1 MQNHCKKGGFFEEKL
16 SLCSSYARVVDVR
29 FLLVKSLIF
38 LGGASS
44 ISWAFAQNSPAGGQS
59 SFSVNS
65 EKANLKKDF
74 GVTGY
79 LKFEGMQ
86 YSTKLPEQPNLDQS
100 LLVST
105 NLRLLG
111 RSQVSQSVLDLTAG
125 RYVDV
130 GSGVWGV
137 KELYYQ
143 RQVIGSQTKVAVG
156 RKTDFWSQVDQDWQ
170 LGLWQ
175 PKVSVDALRPEEQG
189 LGGVFLN
196 HQNGPWDFVS
206 FVSPV
211 FIPSMGPDIREKD
224 GSLKSNSRWYKTPS
238 STFPLNGTDT
248 KLVYDLDVPNLS
260 KLVSNPGAG
269 ARLKWGGQDRGTW
282 VAMNYGYKPM
292 NQLLLRYKRKLFL
305 PEVDPQ
311 TGEVTV
317 SPEVGYHEV
326 FGGDLGYSFGA
337 TGQAVIS
344 YLEDR
349 PTFNLPEDPWV
360 QQQPRTM
367 RVVGVHVSNSFEV
380 PVLVD
385 PLVASVQ
392 YLKATTTAVIDYDSN
407 GSEQGSIFEERSQYT
422 NAAQV
427 RVDTSG
433 LLARKRIST
442 TFKYLREF
450 DQKGSLYN
458 LELNYYPTK
467 SIAVFTGADVL
478 GVDDSKSSNKD
489 TRFLNQFR
497 ANDRVYGG
505 LNYVF

>member
-1 MQNHCKKGGFFEEKL
+1 VQVLVLNLLILLGIFGSPALASAQSGQTTL
-16 SLCSSYARVVDVR
+16 SAGESKA
-29 FLLVKSLIF
+29 K
-38 LGGASS
+38 ASS
-44 ISWAFAQNSPAGGQS
+44 STQ
-59 SFSVNS
+59 
-65 EKANLKKDF
+65 
-74 GVTGY
+74 VTGF

-86 YSTKLPEQPNLDQS
+86 YATQLPEQPILDQS

-105 NLRLLG
+105 NLRVFG
-111 RSQVSQSVLDLTAG
+111 RTQVSQSVLDLTAG

-130 GSGVWGV
+130 GSSVWGL
-137 KELYYQ
+137 KEFYYQ
-143 RQVIGSQTKVAVG
+143 RQVLGPQTKVSLG

-189 LGGVFLN
+189 LGGIFLN
-196 HQNGPWDFVS
+196 HQNEGWDFVS
-206 FVSPV
+206 YVSPI
-211 FIPSMGPDIREKD
+211 FIPSMGPEIREKD
-224 GSLKSNSRWYKTPS
+224 GSLKSDSRWYKTPS

-248 KLVYDLDVPNLS
+248 QLVYDLDVPDVG

-269 ARLKWGGQDRGTW
+269 ARLKWGGQDHGTW
-282 VAMNYGYKPM
+282 LAANYGYKPI
-292 NQLLLRYKRKLFL
+292 NSLLLRYKRKLLL

-317 SPEVGYHEV
+317 SPEVGYHEI
-326 FGGDLGYSFGA
+326 FGGDVGYSFGE
-337 TGQAVIS
+337 TGQAVVS

-349 PTFNLPEDPWV
+349 PTFKLPEEPWV
-360 QQQPRTM
+360 QQQPRNM
-367 RVVGVHVSNSFEV
+367 KVIGLHLSNSFKV
-380 PVLVD
+380 KGLMDPVIGSL
-385 PLVASVQ
+385 Q
-392 YLKATTTAVIDYDSN
+392 YLRVTTPSVLDYDS
-407 GSEQGSIFEERSQYT
+407 GGTEQGSIFEERSQYT

-427 RVDTSG
+427 RIDTSG
-433 LLARKRIST
+433 MVFRKRLST

-458 LELNYYPTK
+458 LELNYYPGKT
-467 SIAVFTGADVL
+467 IALFTGADVL
-478 GVDDSKSSNKD
+478 GADDSSSNNRD